1 MECVHMRKRIDDNL
15 KRHLIKLV
23 VEEGKKQIEV
33 SREMDVPVSTLRRW
47 VSEYRKELQKERNG
61 EEYVTPTERLKQ
73 QRALEKEIQE
83 LKEENEIL
91 KKAMHIFSKNP
102 Q

>member
-1 MECVHMRKRIDDNL
+1 MRKRIDDNL

>member
-1 MECVHMRKRIDDNL
+1 MSKQIDSKL
-15 KRHLIKLV
+15 KQHLIKLV

-47 VSEYRKELQKERNG
+47 VSEYRKEVQAEKNG
-61 EEYVTPTERLKQ
+61 EEYITPTEQLKQ
-73 QRALEKEIQE
+73 RKALEKELRE